1 MNVPASVKPAVWGAI
16 GGAIAAIVIG
26 FAWGGWVTG
35 GTAGKMET
43 ASAEAAVVQVFTP
56 LCVAKAE
63 QQPEKILLLKE
74 ASSYQRDDFVIEA
87 GWVDNVSE
95 KYRAEVATACASTL
109 VEAVQAEPPAKPPG

>member
-1 MNVPASVKPAVWGAI
+1 MPEWVKPAVWGAI
-16 GGAIAAIVIG
+16 GGAIAAIVVG

-35 GTAGKMET
+35 GTAGLMET
-43 ASAEAAVVQVFTP
+43 ASAEAAVVQVLTP

-63 QQPEKILLLKE
+63 QQAEKLVPLKE

-95 KYRAEVATACASTL
+95 EYRTEVADSCASAL
-109 VEAVQAEPPAKPPG
+109 VEGLKAD